1 MLIGI
6 KIIITILKIRFKTN
20 SLENFLK
27 NKNNIRN
34 KKLLKT
40 LMKSFPIMNNIL
52 ITGGAGFIG
61 SHICTILLEENYNV
75 YIVDNFS
82 NSSKKVFDSI
92 KKIMQNDKNFDD
104 KRLNIFDGDIRDEKF
119 LNAVFSNAK
128 KNNKPIDSVIHCAG
142 LKAVKDSILNP
153 LSYWDTNVCGSIN
166 LLKVMEKNQCSII
179 LFSSSATVY
188 GNSDNI
194 PFKETA
200 TLCPINPYG
209 ETKLTIE
216 LILENLVESYNSNWN
231 VGYLRYFN
239 PIGAHHSGLIG
250 ENPTKEPENIFPRIC
265 QVAAG
270 LKEKLYIYGK
280 DWPTEDGTCCRDYIH
295 IVDLAIAHKKAIE
308 YLLENTSSKL
318 ILNVGTGKSN
328 SILGLI
334 KTFEQVNNIK
344 INYEFADRRE
354 GDTAE
359 SLADTNRALKILNWE
374 PQKTIEDMC
383 RDGWRWQKNIKN
395 F

>member
-6 KIIITILKIRFKTN
+6 KIIIPVIKIRFKTN
-20 SLENFLK
+20 HLENFFK
-27 NKNNIRN
+27 NKNNIRY
-34 KKLLKT
+34 KKLFKT
-40 LMKSFPIMNNIL
+40 LMKSFETMNNIL

-61 SHICTILLEENYNV
+61 SHICTILLQENYNI

-92 KKIMQNDKNFDD
+92 KQIIQCVKNFDD

-119 LNAVFSNAK
+119 LNEVFLNSK
-128 KNNKPIDSVIHCAG
+128 KNNQPIDSVIHCAG

-153 LSYWDTNVCGSIN
+153 LKYWDTNVCGSIN
-166 LLKVMEKNQCSII
+166 LLKVMEKNQCSTI

-200 TLCPINPYG
+200 KLCPINPYG

-216 LILENLVESYNSNWN
+216 LVLEDLFESDNYNWN
-231 VGYLRYFN
+231 VGFLRYFN

-250 ENPTKEPENIFPRIC
+250 ENSTMEPENIFPRIC
-265 QVAAG
+265 QVALG
-270 LKEKLYIYGK
+270 LKEKLYIYGN

-295 IVDLAIAHKKAIE
+295 IVDLAMAHKKAIE
-308 YLLENTSSKL
+308 YLLDNTSSKL
-318 ILNVGTGKSN
+318 ILNIGTGKSK
-328 SILGLI
+328 SILDLI
-334 KTFEQVNNIK
+334 NTFEQVNNIK
-344 INYEFADRRE
+344 INYEFAERRE
-354 GDTAE
+354 GDIAE
-359 SLADTNRALKILNWE
+359 SLADTNKAFKILNWE

-383 RDGWRWQKNIKN
+383 RDGWRWQNNKKA